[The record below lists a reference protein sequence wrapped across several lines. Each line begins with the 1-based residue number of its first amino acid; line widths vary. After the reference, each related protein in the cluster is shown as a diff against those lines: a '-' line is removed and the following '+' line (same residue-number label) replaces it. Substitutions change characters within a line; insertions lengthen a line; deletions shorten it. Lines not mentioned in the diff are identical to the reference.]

1 MYNNPRNLKNKLKHK
16 KTNQI
21 SIKVDC
27 IISTTH
33 FLKIYPTLLMWN
45 QRKVVKWYMIFAW
58 DLFPS

>member
-1 MYNNPRNLKNKLKHK
+1 MYNNPRNLKNELKHK

-33 FLKIYPTLLMWN
+33 FLKIYPTLKWN
-45 QRKVVKWYMIFAW
+45 QKKLLNDIKLRN
-58 DLFPS
+58 

>member
-1 MYNNPRNLKNKLKHK
+1 MYNNTRNFKNKLKHK
-16 KTNQI
+16 KTNQF

-45 QRKVVKWYMIFAW
+45 QKKVVKWYKAKN
-58 DLFPS
+58 LNL